1 MSTVRYHKLVRDRI
15 PQIIEQDGR
24 KCRVRRLSE
33 AEYLLMLD
41 EKLNEEM
48 REYQQDKTLE
58 ELADVLEVVRA
69 AALAR
74 GWSLEALEAARAK
87 KEAVCGGFR
96 ERILLEGPT
105 GNRPHFGING
115 NVQTGR
121 THIWDTSILKNT
133 RA

>member
-1 MSTVRYHKLVRDRI
+1 MSNVRYHKLVRDRI

-69 AALAR
+69 AALAH

-96 ERILLEGPT
+96 ERILLEEAD
-105 GNRPHFGING
+105 R
-115 NVQTGR
+115 
-121 THIWDTSILKNT
+121 
-133 RA
+133 

>member
-41 EKLNEEM
+41 EKLNEEV

-58 ELADVLEVVRA
+58 ELADVLWKR
-69 AALAR
+69 
-74 GWSLEALEAARAK
+74 
-87 KEAVCGGFR
+87 
-96 ERILLEGPT
+96 PT

-121 THIWDTSILKNT
+121 TRIWDTSILKNT

>member
-58 ELADVLEVVRA
+58 ELADVLEVIRA

-96 ERILLEGPT
+96 ERILLEEAD
-105 GNRPHFGING
+105 R
-115 NVQTGR
+115 
-121 THIWDTSILKNT
+121 
-133 RA
+133 